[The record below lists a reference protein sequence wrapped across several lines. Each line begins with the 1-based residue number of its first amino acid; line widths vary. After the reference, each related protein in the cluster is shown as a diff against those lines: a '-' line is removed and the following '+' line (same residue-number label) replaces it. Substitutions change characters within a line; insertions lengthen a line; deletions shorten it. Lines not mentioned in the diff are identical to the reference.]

1 MQAAEAGT
9 AASAPKGTS
18 DGLPELA
25 QDLMAKA
32 SDMSNALAEQ
42 HAQPTLRCAAQLVH
56 QTPHAFHHAA
66 LPGSSFHQQAIASWA
81 RSGLASLHICSSCVH
96 AAALHCSQRQE
107 HTSRLLEAATQQAED
122 AGISDEEPDVQLA
135 LMAAEMRCR

>member
-9 AASAPKGTS
+9 AVSAPKGTS

-42 HAQPTLRCAAQLVH
+42 QAQPTLRCAA
-56 QTPHAFHHAA
+56 
-66 LPGSSFHQQAIASWA
+66 
-81 RSGLASLHICSSCVH
+81 
-96 AAALHCSQRQE
+96 
-107 HTSRLLEAATQQAED
+107 
-122 AGISDEEPDVQLA
+122 
-135 LMAAEMRCR
+135 